1 MRKRIIFC
9 RLLTKKKNVCV
20 FYFWC
25 GFDGWLDA
33 GTMFYFA
40 CETKEELNK
49 WLNTVMQS
57 ATAPYSSSNSSNSGS
72 ENTSPNKDTKG
83 KMK

>member
-1 MRKRIIFC
+1 M
-9 RLLTKKKNVCV
+9 LTKKKKCFVC
-20 FYFWC
+20 FIF
-25 GFDGWLDA
+25 GAAFDGWLDA

-83 KMK
+83 KIK